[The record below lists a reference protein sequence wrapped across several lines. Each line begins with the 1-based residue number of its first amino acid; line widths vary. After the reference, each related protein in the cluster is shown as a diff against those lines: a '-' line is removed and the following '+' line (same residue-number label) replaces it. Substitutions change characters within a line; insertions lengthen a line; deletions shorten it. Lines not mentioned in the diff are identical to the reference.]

1 MDRLIV
7 QTSCGALY
15 LGGRLHADPATPAL
29 VAMGGIWTPRDFLHE
44 LVDAFPDVS
53 VVIVPLPGMGGSL
66 TRTFDIATIT
76 RSLDEGLASLFRE
89 TPLVTYGVST
99 GCLVTLGLQA
109 PQIVRQ
115 VALEPFF
122 RTAPLWPFHVTAREF
137 LASEPTNRG
146 ARVAADQIFGIPEA
160 GAVVDRDYRA
170 LLQRLRT
177 PLDVILGDLPLEPV
191 RSLEDL
197 PSLCSREDRAA
208 LAAHP
213 RVTVHPGPPGSGH
226 DLGIT
231 PDGAQ
236 LVRAVLRQALDAVR
250 RA

>member
-1 MDRLIV
+1 M
-7 QTSCGALY
+7 
-15 LGGRLHADPATPAL
+15 
-29 VAMGGIWTPRDFLHE
+29 
-44 LVDAFPDVS
+44 
-53 VVIVPLPGMGGSL
+53 
-66 TRTFDIATIT
+66 
-76 RSLDEGLASLFRE
+76 
-89 TPLVTYGVST
+89 
-99 GCLVTLGLQA
+99 
-109 PQIVRQ
+109 RQ

>member
-29 VAMGGIWTPRDFLHE
+29 VAMGGIWTPRDFLHD

-53 VVIVPLPGMGGSL
+53 VIIVPLPGMGGSL
-66 TRTFDIATIT
+66 TRTFDIATVT
-76 RSLDEGLASLFRE
+76 RSLDEGLAGLFRE

-99 GCLVTLGLQA
+99 GCLVTLGLRSPRIA
-109 PQIVRQ
+109 RQ

-122 RTAPLWPFHVTAREF
+122 RTAPLWPFHRTARDF
-137 LASEPTNRG
+137 LASEPANRG
-146 ARVAADQIFGIPEA
+146 ARVAAEQIFGLPET
-160 GAVVDRDYRA
+160 GAVVDRDYRT
-170 LLQRLRT
+170 LLQGLRA
-177 PLDVILGDLPLEPV
+177 PVDVILGDAPLEPV
-191 RSLEDL
+191 RPLEHL
-197 PSLCSREDRAA
+197 PSLCSHEDRAA

-213 RVTVHPGPPGSGH
+213 LVTVHPGPPGSGH
-226 DLGIT
+226 DLGAT

-236 LVRAVLRQALDAVR
+236 LVLAVLRQALDAVA

>member
-99 GCLVTLGLQA
+99 GCLVTLG
-109 PQIVRQ
+109 
-115 VALEPFF
+115 
-122 RTAPLWPFHVTAREF
+122 
-137 LASEPTNRG
+137 
-146 ARVAADQIFGIPEA
+146 
-160 GAVVDRDYRA
+160 
-170 LLQRLRT
+170 
-177 PLDVILGDLPLEPV
+177 
-191 RSLEDL
+191 
-197 PSLCSREDRAA
+197 
-208 LAAHP
+208 
-213 RVTVHPGPPGSGH
+213 
-226 DLGIT
+226 
-231 PDGAQ
+231 
-236 LVRAVLRQALDAVR
+236 
-250 RA
+250 